1 MFRKME
7 EGRGEWKWWNSR
19 RVFGG
24 FCFPH
29 SIIPI
34 PSFWRPIPVFPILH
48 PPHSSSRSF
57 SSSTLSRDDGV
68 SLCCQMWIDETK
80 TRRRFAVGNPTKN
93 TNNLLYET
101 LRNWK
106 TSGRTNEIR
115 APLTVRILMKK
126 KLD

>member
-1 MFRKME
+1 MRRRLPLFS
-7 EGRGEWKWWNSR
+7 GRLCHLLLLN
-19 RVFGG
+19 
-24 FCFPH
+24 PTN
-29 SIIPI
+29 PL
-34 PSFWRPIPVFPILH
+34 RPIPVFPILH

-57 SSSTLSRDDGV
+57 SSSTLSREDGV
-68 SLCCQMWIDETK
+68 SLCCQMWIDNFRHPYSNHQG
-80 TRRRFAVGNPTKN
+80 RRRSAVGNPTKN